1 MITVITGSSHSQLMV
16 YRTSTLE
23 TQSFSAVIRYPEQ
36 YLGAVD
42 IFKWCEQFV
51 KTYPDVNTA
60 IITLNLDVVSC
71 IDQLGEK
78 HDVDREFILVTE
90 EGVQNCGT
98 KVEPVFKE
106 FNKILTLLE
115 NLWEEDKKA

>member
-1 MITVITGSSHSQLMV
+1 MITVITGSSHSQLMA
-16 YRTSTLE
+16 YRTNTLE

-36 YLGAVD
+36 YLGVVE

-78 HDVDREFILVTE
+78 HGVDREFILVTE
-90 EGVQNCGT
+90 DGVQNTGT

-115 NLWEEDKKA
+115 NLWEEEKQ